1 MTIKIKNWD
10 ALKSKPVA
18 IFGQGISGQGVAS
31 LLDQFHWDYQ
41 FFDQK
46 EQTFNAENALSYAI
60 VVVSPGFGSDHP
72 WVLSAQ
78 KAGLAIYGELD
89 FASTFTENKIVAVT
103 GTNGK
108 TSLVTLLTHIW
119 NKLGMQ
125 AVFAGNVG
133 TSLSEIITRGLRSE
147 TTLFLEVSSFQAE
160 NIKFLSPDTVIWTNF
175 SPDHLDHHPTIKD
188 YFKAKNS
195 LLKGLKDEGSAI
207 CGLSVLDFARLHHLS
222 LHRSVKGVSRNLIDA
237 DKLEPGSFLS
247 TYPQQENL
255 ALAYTFALDCGVT
268 EEDFFGCIRSY
279 QPEPSR
285 LACIAKID
293 GVSFWNDS
301 KATNFASTIAA
312 SKNFRKPFYWIGGGK
327 EKGES
332 LPHLIKGIKK
342 SVSHAFIIGEVA
354 TKLSELL
361 RKEEV
366 AVTCCSSLIEAVKK
380 AYKHA
385 RHTTDILFS
394 PGFASFD
401 MFENYIERG
410 NIFNQVVLDLK
421 KRHTPCTQLDLL

>member
-18 IFGQGISGQGVAS
+18 IFGHGVSGHGVAS

-46 EQTFNAENALSYAI
+46 EQPFNAENALSYAI

-89 FASTFTENKIVAVT
+89 FASTFTKNKIVAVT

-108 TSLVTLLTHIW
+108 TSLVTLLSHIW
-119 NKLGMQ
+119 NKLGKP
-125 AVFAGNVG
+125 AVCGGNVG
-133 TSLSEIITRGLRSE
+133 TSLSEVVTRGLRAD
-147 TTLFLEVSSFQAE
+147 TTVFLEVSSFQAE

-195 LLKGLKDEGSAI
+195 LLKGLKDGGSAI

-237 DKLEPGSFLS
+237 HRLEPGSFLS

-255 ALAYTFALDCGVT
+255 ALAYTFSLNCGVT
-268 EEDFFGCIRSY
+268 EEEFFASIRSY

-285 LACIAKID
+285 LACIAEID

-312 SKNFRKPFYWIGGGK
+312 SKNFRRPFYWIGGGK

-342 SVSHAFIIGEVA
+342 SVAHAFVIGEVA

-361 RKEEV
+361 RRDGI

-380 AYKHA
+380 AYNHA
-385 RHTTDILFS
+385 KHTTDILFS

-421 KRHTPCTQLDLL
+421 KRHTPCTQ

>member
-1 MTIKIKNWD
+1 MTTKKKIWNS
-10 ALKSKPVA
+10 LKSKPVA
-18 IFGQGISGQGVAS
+18 IFGQGVSGQGVAS
-31 LLDQFHWDYQ
+31 LLDQFNWDYQ

-46 EQTFNAENALSYAI
+46 KRPFNAENALSYAI

-72 WVLSAQ
+72 WVESAQ
-78 KAGLAIYGELD
+78 KAGLAVYGELD

-119 NKLGMQ
+119 NKLGKQ
-125 AVFAGNVG
+125 AVSAGNVG
-133 TSLSEIITRGLRSE
+133 TSLSEVVTRDLKAD
-147 TTLFLEVSSFQAE
+147 TTVFLEVSSFQAE
-160 NIKFLSPDTVIWTNF
+160 NSKFLSPDTVIWTNF
-175 SPDHLDHHPTIKD
+175 SPDHLDRHPTIKD

-195 LLKGLKDEGSAI
+195 LLHRLKEEGSAM
-207 CGLSVLDFARLHHLS
+207 CGLSVLDFARLNHLS
-222 LHRSVKGVSRNLIDA
+222 LHPSVKGVDRNLVEGNR
-237 DKLEPGSFLS
+237 LEPGSFLS

-255 ALAYTFALDCGVT
+255 ALAYEFSLDCGVS
-268 EEDFFGCIRSY
+268 EEDFFACIRSY

-312 SKNFRKPFYWIGGGK
+312 CKNFRNPFLWIGGGK

-332 LPHLIKGIKK
+332 LPHLVEGIKK

-361 RKEEV
+361 RKDEV

-380 AYKHA
+380 AYTHA
-385 RHTTDILFS
+385 KYTTDILFS
-394 PGFASFD
+394 PAFASFD

-421 KRHTPCTQLDLL
+421 KRHTPCTQ